1 MKQSGYA
8 WVHNA
13 LCKSSK
19 VFCEGSDID
28 AAAALEKVSGAQ
40 LRLPG
45 RYMVVKSYGA
55 SSKRHR

>member
-8 WVHNA
+8 WVHNV

-19 VFCEGSDID
+19 VFSEGSDID

-45 RYMVVKSYGA
+45 RYMVVKP
-55 SSKRHR
+55 